1 MNNYE
6 SMLPPEGPE
15 AEELPLR
22 LLNSISHNHIM
33 QRSKRCTNLNIRYR
47 SWFDR
52 DRNTAVS
59 IIRVLVTED
68 GWGMSDNITKT
79 EKKDRTKPFSFSI
92 SIAKIF
98 TTKQQKK
105 K

>member
-1 MNNYE
+1 M
-6 SMLPPEGPE
+6 
-15 AEELPLR
+15 
-22 LLNSISHNHIM
+22 
-33 QRSKRCTNLNIRYR
+33 
-47 SWFDR
+47 
-52 DRNTAVS
+52 S
-59 IIRVLVTED
+59 IIRVSVTED